1 MARKTVLHFLRGY
14 LAFLACL
21 LVLLIPLYLQV
32 NNLFEARQLSLT
44 QAMLESGMARLDQQ
58 ISSLSGIAFSIGQ
71 ESDYRTF
78 AQVDA
83 SQMTPS
89 DYYQLGQLHAEFSR
103 LCLAQPYVTAYGL
116 ILKNGVIL
124 TRERCY
130 LPTDDY
136 YGRFLRFGDMDQAE
150 FLQTFGKPGNV
161 SAFLPQMEVYRY
173 GESGGETTQ
182 AVIWLCNM
190 SQIAS
195 SNPTGAFY
203 AAISCLTIAS
213 LLMPE
218 LAAED
223 VGLVLCRAT
232 GGELMRF
239 GALDEDAKNV
249 HTLTAAASAS
259 GLRATLRLSV
269 RLFNDMMKPARNL
282 LYLCF
287 GLLILVGVILS
298 AFFASRASRPVEQL
312 AALAH
317 RVNRDG
323 ETGASSFELI
333 GNTVTSLASSVDE
346 YRQALAAQQMSVQAH
361 CFERLLRETPF
372 PAASSRAVEEFNR
385 CFPSFPAAYRLAV
398 IAIRGGDLEALPRM
412 QVSLLGLA
420 GALLSPAPYVYFGRR
435 YAVIVLDSAAPG
447 HQADALCA
455 LRRSALEKFD
465 LNLLIALSGEGTS
478 CAQLHALYQDAKSV
492 IALARQEEPS
502 GLVDVWRRE
511 HFPNQ
516 PSEFPLDYTEMSQL
530 YGLLTRAECEGT
542 LSLIDTVRE
551 RLMRS
556 GAPDELIVKQVY
568 YNLRGILL
576 RIKLERLELLG
587 SVEIPDY
594 HGEIDPELLFGQLSE
609 SCTRICG
616 LLSPV
621 LARSRTAFSASVLR
635 FIDEH
640 IADSALSVSMVA
652 DRFAISEPTLQK
664 AIRQEKG
671 CSFFEYVESRRY
683 ALALSLLRDTDQPI
697 AQIAAQCGYNS
708 VNSFY
713 KAFKR
718 MTNVTPA
725 AMRQQL
731 KQEQTEEEA
740 T

>member
-203 AAISCLTIAS
+203 AAISCPTIAS

-259 GLRATLRLSV
+259 GLRATLRLSG

-372 PAASSRAVEEFNR
+372 PAASSRAVEEFKR

-530 YGLLTRAECEGT
+530 YGLLTRAECEGA

>member
-203 AAISCLTIAS
+203 AAISCPTIAS

-249 HTLTAAASAS
+249 HTLTAAASGS
-259 GLRATLRLSV
+259 GLRATLRLSG

-372 PAASSRAVEEFNR
+372 PAASSRAVEEFKR

-398 IAIRGGDLEALPRM
+398 IAIRGGDLEALPRL

-530 YGLLTRAECEGT
+530 YGLLTRAECEGA

-640 IADSALSVSMVA
+640 IADSALIVSMVA

>member
-32 NNLFEARQLSLT
+32 NSLFEARQLSLT

-203 AAISCLTIAS
+203 AAISCPTIAS

-259 GLRATLRLSV
+259 GLRATLRLSG

-447 HQADALCA
+447 HHADALCA

-530 YGLLTRAECEGT
+530 YGLLTRAECEGA

>member
-203 AAISCLTIAS
+203 AAISCPTIAS

-259 GLRATLRLSV
+259 GLRATLRLSG

-323 ETGASSFELI
+323 EGESSFELI

-530 YGLLTRAECEGT
+530 YGLLTRAECEGA

>member
-203 AAISCLTIAS
+203 AAISCPTIAS

-530 YGLLTRAECEGT
+530 YGLLTRAECEGA

>member
-203 AAISCLTIAS
+203 AAISCPTIAS

-287 GLLILVGVILS
+287 GFLILVGVILS

-530 YGLLTRAECEGT
+530 YGLLTRAECEGA

>member
-58 ISSLSGIAFSIGQ
+58 ISSLSGIAFSIRQ

-203 AAISCLTIAS
+203 AAISCPTLAS

-312 AALAH
+312 AELAH

-435 YAVIVLDSAAPG
+435 YAVIVLESAAPG

-530 YGLLTRAECEGT
+530 YGLLTRAECEGA

>member
-203 AAISCLTIAS
+203 AAISCPTIAS

-259 GLRATLRLSV
+259 GLRATLRLSG

-447 HQADALCA
+447 HHADALCA

-530 YGLLTRAECEGT
+530 YGLLTRAECEGA

>member
-203 AAISCLTIAS
+203 AAISCPTIAS

-317 RVNRDG
+317 RVNRGG
-323 ETGASSFELI
+323 EGESSFELI

-511 HFPNQ
+511 HCPNQ

-530 YGLLTRAECEGT
+530 YGLLTRAECEGA

-731 KQEQTEEEA
+731 KQEQTEEKA

>member
-203 AAISCLTIAS
+203 AAISCPTIAS

-269 RLFNDMMKPARNL
+269 RLFNDMMKPVRNL

-287 GLLILVGVILS
+287 GLLILVGLALS

-323 ETGASSFELI
+323 EGESSFELI

-435 YAVIVLDSAAPG
+435 YAVIVLESAAPG

-530 YGLLTRAECEGT
+530 YGLLTRAECEGA

>member
-203 AAISCLTIAS
+203 AAISCPTIAS

-259 GLRATLRLSV
+259 GLRATLRLSG

-287 GLLILVGVILS
+287 GLLILVGLALS
-298 AFFASRASRPVEQL
+298 AFFAARASRPVEQL
-312 AALAH
+312 AELAH
-317 RVNRDG
+317 RVNRGG
-323 ETGASSFELI
+323 EGESSFEVI

-530 YGLLTRAECEGT
+530 YGLLTRAECEGA

-594 HGEIDPELLFGQLSE
+594 HGEIDSELLFGQLSE

-640 IADSALSVSMVA
+640 IADSSLSVSMVA

-683 ALALSLLRDTDQPI
+683 ALAVSLLRDTDQPI

>member
-203 AAISCLTIAS
+203 AAISCPTIAS

-385 CFPSFPAAYRLAV
+385 CFPAFPAAYRLAV

-530 YGLLTRAECEGT
+530 YGLLTRAECEGA

>member
-203 AAISCLTIAS
+203 AAISCPTIAS

-317 RVNRDG
+317 RVNRGG
-323 ETGASSFELI
+323 EGESSFELI

-455 LRRSALEKFD
+455 LRCSALEKFD

-530 YGLLTRAECEGT
+530 YGLLTRAECEGA

>member
-32 NNLFEARQLSLT
+32 NSLFEARQLSLT

-173 GESGGETTQ
+173 DENGGETAQ

-203 AAISCLTIAS
+203 AAISCPTIAS

-530 YGLLTRAECEGT
+530 YGLLTRAECEGA

>member
-32 NNLFEARQLSLT
+32 NSLFEARQLSLT

-203 AAISCLTIAS
+203 AAISCPTIAS

-530 YGLLTRAECEGT
+530 YGLLTRAECEGA

>member
-1 MARKTVLHFLRGY
+1 
-14 LAFLACL
+14 
-21 LVLLIPLYLQV
+21 
-32 NNLFEARQLSLT
+32 
-44 QAMLESGMARLDQQ
+44 
-58 ISSLSGIAFSIGQ
+58 
-71 ESDYRTF
+71 
-78 AQVDA
+78 
-83 SQMTPS
+83 
-89 DYYQLGQLHAEFSR
+89 
-103 LCLAQPYVTAYGL
+103 
-116 ILKNGVIL
+116 
-124 TRERCY
+124 
-130 LPTDDY
+130 
-136 YGRFLRFGDMDQAE
+136 
-150 FLQTFGKPGNV
+150 
-161 SAFLPQMEVYRY
+161 MEVYRY

-203 AAISCLTIAS
+203 AAISCPTIAS

-530 YGLLTRAECEGT
+530 YGLLTRAECEGA

>member
-203 AAISCLTIAS
+203 AAISCPTIAS

-323 ETGASSFELI
+323 EGESSFELI

-372 PAASSRAVEEFNR
+372 PAASSRAVEEFSR

-478 CAQLHALYQDAKSV
+478 CAQLHTLYQDAKSV

-530 YGLLTRAECEGT
+530 YGLLTRAECEGA

>member
-203 AAISCLTIAS
+203 AAISCPTIAS

-259 GLRATLRLSV
+259 GLRATLRLSG

-530 YGLLTRAECEGT
+530 YGLLTRAECEGA

-731 KQEQTEEEA
+731 KREQTEEEA

>member
-203 AAISCLTIAS
+203 AAISCPTIAS

-259 GLRATLRLSV
+259 GLRATLRLSG

-317 RVNRDG
+317 RVNRGG
-323 ETGASSFELI
+323 EGESSFELI

-435 YAVIVLDSAAPG
+435 YAVIVLESAAPG

-530 YGLLTRAECEGT
+530 YGLLTRAECEGA

>member
-203 AAISCLTIAS
+203 AAISCPTIAS

-239 GALDEDAKNV
+239 GALDEDATNV

-259 GLRATLRLSV
+259 GLRATLRLSG

-317 RVNRDG
+317 RVNRGG
-323 ETGASSFELI
+323 EGESSFELI

-447 HQADALCA
+447 HHADALCA

-530 YGLLTRAECEGT
+530 YGLLTRAECEGA

>member
-203 AAISCLTIAS
+203 AAISCPTIAS

-239 GALDEDAKNV
+239 GALDEDTKNV

-435 YAVIVLDSAAPG
+435 YAVIVLESAAPG

-530 YGLLTRAECEGT
+530 YGLLTRAECEGA

-556 GAPDELIVKQVY
+556 GAPDELTVKQVY

>member
-32 NNLFEARQLSLT
+32 NSLFEARQLSLT

-203 AAISCLTIAS
+203 AAISCPTIAS

-269 RLFNDMMKPARNL
+269 RLFNDMMKPVRNL

-287 GLLILVGVILS
+287 GLLILVGLALS

-323 ETGASSFELI
+323 EGESSFELI

-435 YAVIVLDSAAPG
+435 YAVIVLESAAPG

-683 ALALSLLRDTDQPI
+683 ALAVSLLRDTDQPI

>member
-32 NNLFEARQLSLT
+32 NSLFEARQLSLT

-203 AAISCLTIAS
+203 AAISCPTIAS

-435 YAVIVLDSAAPG
+435 YAVIVLESAAPG

-530 YGLLTRAECEGT
+530 YGLLTRAECEGA

>member
-116 ILKNGVIL
+116 ILKIGVIL

-203 AAISCLTIAS
+203 AAISCPTIAS

-435 YAVIVLDSAAPG
+435 YAVIVLESAAPG

-530 YGLLTRAECEGT
+530 YGLLTRAECEGA

>member
-203 AAISCLTIAS
+203 AAISCPTIAS

-317 RVNRDG
+317 RVNRGG
-323 ETGASSFELI
+323 EGESSFELI

-516 PSEFPLDYTEMSQL
+516 LSEFPLDYTEMSQL
-530 YGLLTRAECEGT
+530 YGLLTRAECEGA

>member
-203 AAISCLTIAS
+203 AAISCPTIAS

-317 RVNRDG
+317 RVNRGG
-323 ETGASSFELI
+323 EGESSFELI

-455 LRRSALEKFD
+455 LRCSALEKFD

-530 YGLLTRAECEGT
+530 YGLLTRAECEGA

-731 KQEQTEEEA
+731 KQEQTEEKA

>member
-203 AAISCLTIAS
+203 AAISCPTIAS

-269 RLFNDMMKPARNL
+269 RLFNDMMKPVRNL

-385 CFPSFPAAYRLAV
+385 CFPSFPVAYRLAV

-530 YGLLTRAECEGT
+530 YGLLTRAECEGA

>member
-203 AAISCLTIAS
+203 AAISCPTIAS

-385 CFPSFPAAYRLAV
+385 CFPAFPAAYRLAV

-478 CAQLHALYQDAKSV
+478 CAQLHTLYQDAKSV

-530 YGLLTRAECEGT
+530 YGLLTRAECEGA

>member
-103 LCLAQPYVTAYGL
+103 LCLTQPYVTAYGL

-203 AAISCLTIAS
+203 AAISCPTIAS

-269 RLFNDMMKPARNL
+269 RLFNDMMKPVRNL

-287 GLLILVGVILS
+287 GLLILVGLALS

-323 ETGASSFELI
+323 EGESSFELI

-372 PAASSRAVEEFNR
+372 PAASSRAVEEFSR

-478 CAQLHALYQDAKSV
+478 CAQLHTLYQDAKSV

-530 YGLLTRAECEGT
+530 YGLLTRAECEGA

-683 ALALSLLRDTDQPI
+683 ALAVSLLRDTDQPI

>member
-203 AAISCLTIAS
+203 AAISCPTIAS

-435 YAVIVLDSAAPG
+435 YAVIVLESAAPG

-530 YGLLTRAECEGT
+530 YGLLTRAECEGA

>member
-203 AAISCLTIAS
+203 AAISCPTIAS

-317 RVNRDG
+317 RVNRGG
-323 ETGASSFELI
+323 EGESSFELI

-447 HQADALCA
+447 HHADALCA

-530 YGLLTRAECEGT
+530 YGLLTRAECEGA

-587 SVEIPDY
+587 SVEILDY

>member
-203 AAISCLTIAS
+203 AAISCPTIAS

-317 RVNRDG
+317 RVNRGG
-323 ETGASSFELI
+323 EGESSFELI

-435 YAVIVLDSAAPG
+435 YAVIVLESAAPG

-530 YGLLTRAECEGT
+530 YGLLTRAECEGA

-731 KQEQTEEEA
+731 KQEQTEEKA

>member
-203 AAISCLTIAS
+203 AAISCPTIAS

-249 HTLTAAASAS
+249 HTLTAAASGS
-259 GLRATLRLSV
+259 GLRATLRLSG

-530 YGLLTRAECEGT
+530 YGLLTRAECEGA

>member
-203 AAISCLTIAS
+203 AAISCPTIAS

-259 GLRATLRLSV
+259 GLRATLRLSG

-317 RVNRDG
+317 RVNRGG
-323 ETGASSFELI
+323 EGESSFELI

-530 YGLLTRAECEGT
+530 YGLLTRAECEGA

>member
-203 AAISCLTIAS
+203 AAISCPTIAS

-447 HQADALCA
+447 HHADALCA

-530 YGLLTRAECEGT
+530 YGLLTRAECEGA

>member
-150 FLQTFGKPGNV
+150 FLQTFGKPGHV

-203 AAISCLTIAS
+203 AAISCPTIAS

-447 HQADALCA
+447 HHADALCA

-530 YGLLTRAECEGT
+530 YGLLTRAECEGA

>member
-203 AAISCLTIAS
+203 AAISCPTIAS

-447 HQADALCA
+447 HHADALCA

-530 YGLLTRAECEGT
+530 YGLLTRAECEGA

-556 GAPDELIVKQVY
+556 CAPDELIVKQVY

>member
-203 AAISCLTIAS
+203 AAISCPTIAS

-249 HTLTAAASAS
+249 HTLTAAASGS
-259 GLRATLRLSV
+259 GLRATLRLSG

-435 YAVIVLDSAAPG
+435 YAVIVLESAAPG

-530 YGLLTRAECEGT
+530 YGLLTRAECEGA

-652 DRFAISEPTLQK
+652 YRFAISEPTLQK